1 MLLNN
6 GEMVKLLQANDY
18 TIKEN
23 EGDDYKNYIVADKGS
38 ISLRFQWSKEPG
50 KQFSSISVC
59 AASSGLKN
67 ILSLQLIGTLKNLTA
82 SNQWICDYKGIVKLL
97 KAVDIMTSAYDK
109 LRTL

>member
-6 GEMVKLLQANDY
+6 RDMVKLLQANEY
-18 TIKEN
+18 IIKQN
-23 EGDDYKNYIVADKGS
+23 EDDEYKNYVVADKGS
-38 ISLRFQWSKEPG
+38 ISLRFQWSTEPG
-50 KQFSSISVC
+50 KQFSSISVS
-59 AASSGLKN
+59 AARRGLKN
-67 ILSLQLIGTLKNLTA
+67 MLTLQCIGTLKNLTA